1 MNPSN
6 GRNVAQENKISS
18 ESLIKRHR
26 AASMVVS
33 GIFVLTI
40 LLLAIVNLGR
50 AAFDSPRMKDPA
62 LAAGLW
68 IAILVFGLGAVVYR
82 RTKFS
87 PMRLQAIAGL
97 RGTDGLLAALQR
109 TTIMVALL
117 GGVIALMGF
126 TSAYLMGE
134 PTDMNYAGVI
144 AIAVLLYCYPR
155 RAAWQRAVEELQPAG
170 TENFPPAKGETA

>member
-1 MNPSN
+1 MT
-6 GRNVAQENKISS
+6 QENEIPSD
-18 ESLIKRHR
+18 LITKRHR
-26 AASMVVS
+26 AASTAVV
-33 GIFVLTI
+33 GIFVLTL

-50 AAFDSPRMKDPA
+50 AAFNSPRVKDPS
-62 LAAGLW
+62 LTIGLW
-68 IAILVFGLGAVVYR
+68 IAILVFGLGAVAYR

-87 PMRLQAIAGL
+87 PVRLQAVAGL
-97 RGTDGLLAALQR
+97 RGTDGLLATLQR

-126 TSAYLMGE
+126 TSAYLTGE

-155 RAAWQRAVEELQPAG
+155 RAAWQRAVRELQPAG
-170 TENFPPAKGETA
+170 TETFSPAKGETA